1 MVSVSRTVD
10 SRLCWGN
17 DCPGKSRGQNA
28 VAQTAVFHSF
38 IPQPSGGQDCDDYC
52 CMQCYNNDGSKK
64 QEMGCNNRCDNVNLG
79 GPNGCCVA
87 LFANPPVRV
96 EDALKNGLAK
106 MVFGNRLYQKGCVDG
121 DCEFGK

>member
-1 MVSVSRTVD
+1 MTPSPLNAGALGGGLSVC
-10 SRLCWGN
+10 LLL
-17 DCPGKSRGQNA
+17 PKSRD
-28 VAQTAVFHSF
+28 VVFEL
-38 IPQPSGGQDCDDYC
+38 PGVCVEVD
-52 CMQCYNNDGSKK
+52 
-64 QEMGCNNRCDNVNLG
+64 
-79 GPNGCCVA
+79 GCCVA